1 MAAAELAGP
10 AAPAAPAEG
19 PTATEVGLFLSGLR
33 CAGCVHRV
41 EQALEAAPGVETARI
56 NYTTQRA
63 LVRFDAEITRPE
75 ALAAEVEALGYEAIP
90 YDPVAIDRP
99 ADQDARA
106 ALVRLLVAAFFALN
120 VMIIAA
126 ALYIG
131 GYSDLDPVTR
141 RGLRWLGLGL
151 TLPAVTWC
159 ALPFWRGAWA
169 GLRRARITMDL
180 PIVLG
185 IATAFGVSIAGT
197 LGEAPDLFVDSAAMI
212 VFLILLGRTLE
223 RGARARAA
231 GAVEGLAALHPAT
244 AIRVTEDGVET
255 VAPKALVAG
264 DLIVVPPG
272 ATFPADGKIL
282 HGESEVDEALL
293 SGESLP
299 VLRGPGDAVVGGS
312 HNLLAELRVE
322 VSASIGEGTVARLS
336 ALLERASAERPRVQQ
351 LADRIASVFAPV
363 VLLTALGTALFWAL
377 RGAPVLEVALTAA
390 AVLIVACPCA
400 LGLATPAAVTA
411 AVGRAARLGILV
423 KSGEALERTAGLDHV
438 VLDKTGTLT
447 EGRFTV
453 ADTAPCDGV
462 SVSELLSTAAW
473 AEGSSTHPLA
483 DAIRRAGASST
494 PPTDP
499 GVERSARPGLGVEA
513 TGTSGTLRVG
523 TAEWI
528 RDAGVVLPDA
538 LTTRAD
544 AMARL
549 GMTLAWVSRDDSLL
563 GVIGLADRVR
573 EDAPEAIAR
582 LRTLGLA
589 TELVTGDHETTAR
602 AAAAGAGLDSLA
614 WSQAPAAKV
623 ERVRDARARGAT
635 VLVAGDGINDAAA
648 LAAGDVGVAYAQGSD
663 VTLHAADC
671 VIQSARLGALAD
683 LVQLSRATLARIRE
697 NLGFA
702 LLYNLVAVPAAM
714 AGVLDPLH
722 AAIAMSLSSL
732 VVTGNSVR
740 LLRWTPTP

>member
-1 MAAAELAGP
+1 MATAETTAPP
-10 AAPAAPAEG
+10 ALS
-19 PTATEVGLFLSGLR
+19 EVGLFLSGLR

-41 EQALEAAPGVETARI
+41 EKTLEAAPGVDEARI

-63 LVRFDAEITRPE
+63 LVRFDSELTGPE
-75 ALAAEVEALGYEAIP
+75 ALAAEVTALGYEAIP
-90 YDPVAIDRP
+90 YDPEAIDRP

-131 GYSDLDPVTR
+131 GYSDIDPVTR
-141 RGLRWLGLGL
+141 RGLRWLGLAL
-151 TLPAVTWC
+151 SLPAVTWC

-169 GLRRARITMDL
+169 GIRHGRVTMDL

-185 IATAFGVSIAGT
+185 VSTAFGVSIAGT
-197 LGEAPDLFVDSAAMI
+197 LGEAPDLYLDSAAMI

-231 GAVEGLAALHPAT
+231 GAIDGLAALHPAE
-244 AIRVTEDGVET
+244 ALRLRGTETEA
-255 VAPKALVAG
+255 VAPEDLVPG
-264 DLIVVPPG
+264 DHIVVAPG
-272 ATFPADGKIL
+272 ATIPADGRIL
-282 HGESEVDEALL
+282 RGSSEVDEALL

-299 VLRGPGDAVVGGS
+299 VLRGPGDDVVGGS
-312 HNLLAELRVE
+312 RNLLTELIVE
-322 VSASIGEGTVARLS
+322 VSAGTREGTVARLS
-336 ALLERASAERPRVQQ
+336 ALLERASGDRPHVQR
-351 LADRIASVFAPV
+351 LADRVAAVFAPT
-363 VLLTALGTALFWAL
+363 VLLIAVGAALFWAL
-377 RGAPVLEVALTAA
+377 RGAPALEVALTAA

-423 KSGEALERTAGLDHV
+423 KSGEALERAATLDRV

-447 EGRFTV
+447 DGQFTV
-453 ADTAPCDGV
+453 TAQIPCDG
-462 SVSELLSTAAW
+462 SSEEALLAAGAG
-473 AEGSSTHPLA
+473 AEGASTHPLA
-483 DAIRRAGASST
+483 DAIRRAAEAMSIE
-494 PPTDP
+494 PEACE
-499 GVERSARPGLGVEA
+499 ERTVRPGLGVEA
-513 TGTSGTLRVG
+513 VSALGRLRVG
-523 TAEWI
+523 TRALVAE
-528 RDAGVVLPDA
+528 AGASVPQA
-538 LTTRAD
+538 LASRAGD
-544 AMARL
+544 LESRGL
-549 GMTLAWVSRDDSLL
+549 TLAWVCRDASLL

-573 EDAPEAIAR
+573 EDAAVAVSR
-582 LRTLGLA
+582 LRALGLES
-589 TELVTGDHETTAR
+589 ELVTGDHEHSARTA
-602 AAAAGAGLDSLA
+602 ATAAGIDTLA
-614 WSQAPAAKV
+614 WSQAPETKV
-623 ERVRDARARGAT
+623 ERVRDARAGGSG

-648 LAAGDVGVAYAQGSD
+648 LAAGDVGVAFARGSD
-663 VTLHAADC
+663 ITLHAADC

-683 LVQLSRATLARIRE
+683 LVELSRATVGRIRE

-702 LLYNLVAVPAAM
+702 LLYNVVAVPAAV

-740 LLRWTPTP
+740 LLRWRPGR